1 MTVTDLEGRFDAV
14 SVTSGSLAAVTVDA
28 VRTAARVISNRA
40 PDGSDPGVVA
50 VVQRLEQAA
59 HTAARLLDGVT
70 PLEAEQENPG
80 EEPAY
85 LAGGGYPNE
94 PAETKQQRRSAPR
107 TTSATE
113 GQEGD

>member
-1 MTVTDLEGRFDAV
+1 MTVTDLEGRFDVV

-50 VVQRLEQAA
+50 VVQHLEQAA

-70 PLEAEQENPG
+70 PLEAEQDTAP
-80 EEPAY
+80 EPAY
-85 LAGGGYPNE
+85 FAGGGYPNE
-94 PAETKQQRRSAPR
+94 PAETKRRQSSAR
-107 TTSATE
+107 TKPAKE
-113 GQEGD
+113 GEEGD